1 MSNTDEALAAY
12 TALLYSTDGPQRQ
25 ELLAK
30 TKDCPEYEL
39 VAEGGASFAV
49 TIPAMAMMPPEAVI
63 TMLTCFVQAIWFLGV
78 QVGQRMN
85 DMPNFVVQGED
96 END

>member
-1 MSNTDEALAAY
+1 MSNTDEVLAAY
-12 TALLYSTDGPQRQ
+12 TALLHFTDEMQRR

-39 VAEGGASFAV
+39 VAKGDASFAV

-63 TMLTCFVQAIWFLGV
+63 TMLTCFVQAIWFLGI

-96 END
+96 ENG